1 MKTSEILYKY
11 RSLNSFDYFVDILI
25 NRRLYA
31 ASYKELNDL
40 QEGKYL
46 CSPGTLNTKER
57 NELLMEKEKI
67 RICSLST
74 QRNDPAMW
82 AYYAD
87 SNKGVNLGV
96 IVTGHKCEILDVN
109 YSEDFKILEYKKNG
123 TAKDILSHKDTIWS
137 NEKEKRV
144 LLINKKD
151 HYVTIQIKEIIL
163 GARISKLHS
172 KLIKK
177 LAEKFAPD
185 AEIINYKD
193 L

>member
-96 IVTGHKCEILDVN
+96 IVTSYKCEILAVN
-109 YSEDFKILEYKKNG
+109 YSEHLEIMEYKKNG
-123 TAKDILSHKDTIWS
+123 TAKEILSHKDIIWS
-137 NEKEKRV
+137 HENEKRV
-144 LLINKKD
+144 LTFGHKD
-151 HYVTIQIKEIIL
+151 NYITIQVKEIIL

-172 KLIKK
+172 KLIKQ

-185 AEIINYKD
+185 AEIINYND